1 MRRTK
6 EMKKG
11 LKRGLAIALSAAMVV
26 GIVPMAPGNVSR
38 VQAEES
44 TESGLKATVYATKDQ
59 LMNFS
64 PDSSAKLVFGKND
77 QGNAQEW
84 YVLGKD
90 DGVEVDNAVIF
101 ATESMTTGIF
111 DSNNNSNTY
120 IEGNQEYQ
128 VYPNHYGASVLRQTL
143 QGMVS
148 VDNNTYFSVAEK
160 SLMQETTIIT
170 KDVLQGTDYTTSD
183 KLYALASE
191 DQDYS
196 EDQGYYDKIYV
207 GSNNEK
213 KLDVHSYSN
222 DKDFWLRTPCENRSQ
237 VNQALCAYP
246 NGGRVGGTTV
256 KLSNG
261 VRPASNLNLS
271 SVLFASAAPASGG
284 AAYGKIADGTA
295 MTLRLDGSDKNIGTV
310 NYIIGSREIIA
321 VKGSTTNDVVLMVQG
336 NDGTK
341 DWYYRSAPLESS
353 ACTYNATDI
362 MTKLGMSSSDFSKC
376 KIWLETTEDNVT
388 YAVNAAK
395 KEIVSRISADI
406 EAPTEGEE
414 LSKQISCY
422 EEEVAEAKITWDKE
436 IAGYYPDTCKAQI
449 TFTPADGYIFT
460 GNTVLNI
467 NAEERN
473 DGKVLNPDGTLT
485 ITVKF
490 KLEKDKLISIDFPEP
505 ITVANGTAYEDM
517 NLPTQV
523 AIKTKGS
530 TIDKADVTWDTKSPV
545 RGSYDPAVITM
556 QTVTLKGNVSGL
568 DNLDMNKVDPVT
580 YITIIIWAMET
591 VEAPTASVASGTY
604 TKNQSVILSSAT
616 EGATIYYTTD
626 GTEPD
631 KTIGEIYTVPI
642 AVTGTAGESVDTTI
656 KAIAVKD
663 RMQDSEV
670 QTFTYT
676 IELPEPTPTPVP
688 TSTPTPGQSGN
699 SDNSGSDNSN
709 SGNSSSGSSTD
720 SSADVKIVDWEQVAA
735 DMRQPLTGEGNL
747 NYTVRGENRV
757 ATSVLQQLAGL
768 RQTLAFHSGNGIALS
783 ISGQDVDRNALN
795 NLNSMNLTVA
805 DGTLSDKI
813 CSTKETGSLKNLQL
827 SVYDSGAFAVLV
839 NLHVNVGAEYAGNY
853 ANLYRYNAQTGSL
866 DYCGSYRVNAD
877 GRAMFGLKL
886 GGEYLVTVT
895 RAIPQETAVHTD
907 GEYIVKAGDALSRI
921 AVRYH
926 MPLADLIR
934 KNPQIKNISKIYPG
948 QRIRLN

>member
-1 MRRTK
+1 
-6 EMKKG
+6 MKKG

-26 GIVPMAPGNVSR
+26 GIAPMAPGNVSR

-111 DSNNNSNTY
+111 DSNNNGNTY
-120 IEGNQEYQ
+120 KEGNQEYP
-128 VYPNHYGASVLRQTL
+128 VHPNHYGASVLRQTL

-160 SLMQETTIIT
+160 SLMQETTITT
-170 KDVLQGTDYTTSD
+170 KDVLNQKDYTTSD

-191 DQDYS
+191 DQDYY
-196 EDQGYYDKIYV
+196 QKMYV
-207 GSNNEK
+207 GSNNDKE
-213 KLDVHSYSN
+213 LDVTFCGN
-222 DKDFWLRTPCENRSQ
+222 NTDFWLRTPSDSL
-237 VNQALCAYP
+237 VNHALCACPGLY
-246 NGGRVGGTTV
+246 RVGGILV
-256 KLSNG
+256 QYSRG

-284 AAYGKIADGTA
+284 AAYGEIADGTA

-362 MTKLGMSSSDFSKC
+362 MTQLDMSSSDFSKC

-395 KEIVSRISADI
+395 KEIVSIISADI
-406 EAPTEGEE
+406 KAPIEGEE
-414 LSKQISCY
+414 LSKQISCNA
-422 EEEVAEAKITWDKE
+422 EEVAEAKITWDKE

-460 GNTVLNI
+460 ENTVLNI
-467 NAEERN
+467 NTEERN

-490 KLEKDKLISIDFPEP
+490 EFEKDKSISIDFPEP

-523 AIKTKGS
+523 AIETKGS
-530 TIDKADVTWDTKSPV
+530 TINKADVTWDTKSPV
-545 RGSYDPAVITM
+545 SGSYDPAVITK

-568 DNLDMNKVDPVT
+568 DNLDMKEVDPVT
-580 YITIIIWAMET
+580 YITITIWAMET

-631 KTIGEIYTVPI
+631 KTNGEIYTVPI
-642 AVTGTAGESVDTTI
+642 AVTGTAGECVDTTI

-688 TSTPTPGQSGN
+688 TPTPTPGQSGN
-699 SDNSGSDNSN
+699 SDNSG
-709 SGNSSSGSSTD
+709 SGSSTD

-926 MPLADLIR
+926 MSLADLIR

>member
-1 MRRTK
+1 
-6 EMKKG
+6 MKKG

-26 GIVPMAPGNVSR
+26 GIAPMAPGNVSR

-44 TESGLKATVYATKDQ
+44 TESGLKVTVYATKDQ

-64 PDSSAKLVFGKND
+64 PDNSAKLVFGKND

-90 DGVEVDNAVIF
+90 NGVAGDNTVIF
-101 ATESMTTGIF
+101 ATESMTTGKF
-111 DSNNNSNTY
+111 DSNNNGNTY
-120 IEGNQEYQ
+120 KEGNQEYQ
-128 VYPNHYGASVLRQTL
+128 VHANHYGASVLRQTL

-160 SLMQETTIIT
+160 SLMQETTITT
-170 KDVLQGTDYTTSD
+170 KDVLNQKDYTTSD
-183 KLYALASE
+183 KLYVLASK
-191 DQDYS
+191 DQDY
-196 EDQGYYDKIYV
+196 YKKMYV
-207 GSNNEK
+207 GSNNDKE
-213 KLDVHSYSN
+213 LDVTLCGN
-222 DKDFWLRTPCENRSQ
+222 NIDFWLRTPSDSL
-237 VNQALCAYP
+237 VNHALCACPGLY
-246 NGGRVGGTTV
+246 RVGGILV
-256 KLSNG
+256 QYSRG

-284 AAYGKIADGTA
+284 ETSGEIVDGTA

-362 MTKLGMSSSDFSKC
+362 MTQLDMSSSDFSKC

-395 KEIVSRISADI
+395 KEIVSIISADI
-406 EAPTEGEE
+406 KAPIEGEE
-414 LSKQISCY
+414 LSKQINCY
-422 EEEVAEAKITWDKE
+422 AEEVAKAKITWDKE

-460 GNTVLNI
+460 ENTVLNI
-467 NAEERN
+467 NDEERN

-490 KLEKDKLISIDFPEP
+490 ELKKDKLISIDSPEP

-523 AIKTKGS
+523 AIETKGS

-545 RGSYDPAVITM
+545 SGSYNPTVVTE
-556 QTVTLKGNVSGL
+556 QTITLKGDVSGL
-568 DNLDMNKVDPVT
+568 DNLDMNEKESVA
-580 YITIIIWAMET
+580 YITITIRAMET
-591 VEAPTASVASGTY
+591 VEVPTASVASGTY
-604 TKNQSVILSSAT
+604 TKNQSVALSSAT

-626 GTEPD
+626 GTEPGG
-631 KTIGEIYTVPI
+631 TNGEIYTAPV

-656 KAIAVKD
+656 RAIAVKE

-670 QTFTYT
+670 QIFTYT
-676 IELPEPTPTPVP
+676 IELPVPTP
-688 TSTPTPGQSGN
+688 TPTPGQSGN
-699 SDNSGSDNSN
+699 SDNSGSNNSN

-783 ISGQDVDRNALN
+783 ISGQDVNKNALN
-795 NLNSMNLTVA
+795 QLNSMNLTVA

-813 CSTKETGSLKNLQL
+813 YSTKEAGSLKNLQL

-839 NLHVNVGAEYAGNY
+839 NLHVNVGTEYTGNY
-853 ANLYRYNAQTGSL
+853 ANLYRYNTQTGSL

-895 RAIPQETAVHTD
+895 RAIPQETAVYTD

-934 KNPQIKNISKIYPG
+934 KNPQIKNISKIYSG
-948 QRIRLN
+948 QRIHLN

>member
-1 MRRTK
+1 
-6 EMKKG
+6 MKKG

-101 ATESMTTGIF
+101 ATESMTTGMF
-111 DSNNNSNTY
+111 DSNNNGNTY
-120 IEGNQEYQ
+120 KEGNQEYP
-128 VYPNHYGASVLRQTL
+128 VHPNHYGASVLRQTL

-170 KDVLQGTDYTTSD
+170 KDVLNQKDYTTSD

-191 DQDYS
+191 DQDYY
-196 EDQGYYDKIYV
+196 QKMYV
-207 GSNNEK
+207 GSNNDKE
-213 KLDVHSYSN
+213 LDVTFCGN
-222 DKDFWLRTPCENRSQ
+222 NTDFWLRTPSDSL
-237 VNQALCAYP
+237 VNHALCACPGLY
-246 NGGRVGGTTV
+246 RVGGILV
-256 KLSNG
+256 QYSRG

-284 AAYGKIADGTA
+284 AAYGEIADGTA

-362 MTKLGMSSSDFSKC
+362 MTQLDMSSSDFSKC

-395 KEIVSRISADI
+395 KEIVSIISADI
-406 EAPTEGEE
+406 KAPIEGEE
-414 LSKQISCY
+414 LSKQISCNA
-422 EEEVAEAKITWDKE
+422 EEVAEAKITWDKE

-467 NAEERN
+467 NTEERN

-490 KLEKDKLISIDFPEP
+490 EFKKDKLISIDFPEP

-523 AIKTKGS
+523 AIETKGS
-530 TIDKADVTWDTKSPV
+530 TINKADVTWDTKSPV
-545 RGSYDPAVITM
+545 SGSYDPAVITK

-568 DNLDMNKVDPVT
+568 DNLDMKEVDPVT
-580 YITIIIWAMET
+580 YITITIWAMET

-631 KTIGEIYTVPI
+631 KTNGEIYTVPI
-642 AVTGTAGESVDTTI
+642 AVTGTAGECVDTTI

-676 IELPEPTPTPVP
+676 IELPEPTPTP
-688 TSTPTPGQSGN
+688 TPGQSGN
-699 SDNSGSDNSN
+699 SDNSG
-709 SGNSSSGSSTD
+709 SGSSTD

>member
-1 MRRTK
+1 
-6 EMKKG
+6 MKKG

-26 GIVPMAPGNVSR
+26 GIAPMAPGNVSR

-101 ATESMTTGIF
+101 ATESMTTGMF
-111 DSNNNSNTY
+111 DSNNNGNTY
-120 IEGNQEYQ
+120 KEGNQEYP
-128 VYPNHYGASVLRQTL
+128 VHPNHYGASVLRQTL

-160 SLMQETTIIT
+160 SLMQETTITT
-170 KDVLQGTDYTTSD
+170 KDVLNQKDYTTSD

-191 DQDYS
+191 DQDY
-196 EDQGYYDKIYV
+196 YDKIYV
-207 GSNNEK
+207 GSNNGK
-213 KLDVHSYSN
+213 KLDVDSYSN
-222 DKDFWLRTPCENRSQ
+222 DMDFWLRTPCENRIQ
-237 VNQALCAYP
+237 LNQALCAYP
-246 NGGRVGGTTV
+246 NPNRGWVGGTPV
-256 KLSNG
+256 QLRNG

-284 AAYGKIADGTA
+284 AAYGEIADGTA

-362 MTKLGMSSSDFSKC
+362 MTQLDMSSSDFSKC

-395 KEIVSRISADI
+395 KEIVSIISAYI
-406 EAPTEGEE
+406 KAPIEGEE
-414 LSKQISCY
+414 LSKQISCNA
-422 EEEVAEAKITWDKE
+422 EEVAEAKITWDKE

-490 KLEKDKLISIDFPEP
+490 ELEKDKLISIDSPEP

-523 AIKTKGS
+523 AIETKGS

-545 RGSYDPAVITM
+545 SGSYDPAVITK

-568 DNLDMNKVDPVT
+568 DNLDMKEVDPVT
-580 YITIIIWAMET
+580 YITITIWAMET

-631 KTIGEIYTVPI
+631 KTNGEIYTVPI

-688 TSTPTPGQSGN
+688 TPTPTPGQSGN
-699 SDNSGSDNSN
+699 SDNSG
-709 SGNSSSGSSTD
+709 SGSSTD

-768 RQTLAFHSGNGIALS
+768 RQTLAFHSGNEIALS

>member
-1 MRRTK
+1 
-6 EMKKG
+6 MKKG

-26 GIVPMAPGNVSR
+26 GIAPMAPGNVSR

-101 ATESMTTGIF
+101 ATESMTTGMF
-111 DSNNNSNTY
+111 DSNNNGNTY
-120 IEGNQEYQ
+120 KEGNQEYP
-128 VYPNHYGASVLRQTL
+128 VHPNHYGASVLRQTL

-160 SLMQETTIIT
+160 SLMQETTITT
-170 KDVLQGTDYTTSD
+170 KDVLNQKDYTTSD

-191 DQDYS
+191 DQDY
-196 EDQGYYDKIYV
+196 YDKIYV
-207 GSNNEK
+207 GSNNGK
-213 KLDVHSYSN
+213 KLDVDSYSN
-222 DKDFWLRTPCENRSQ
+222 DMDFWLRTPCENRIQ
-237 VNQALCAYP
+237 LNQALCAYP
-246 NGGRVGGTTV
+246 NPNRGWVGGTPV
-256 KLSNG
+256 QLRNG

-284 AAYGKIADGTA
+284 AAYGEIADGTA

-362 MTKLGMSSSDFSKC
+362 MTQLDMSSSDFSKC

-395 KEIVSRISADI
+395 KEIVSIISAYI
-406 EAPTEGEE
+406 KAPIEGEE
-414 LSKQISCY
+414 LSKQISCNA
-422 EEEVAEAKITWDKE
+422 EEVAEAKITWDKE

-490 KLEKDKLISIDFPEP
+490 ELEKDKLISIDSPEP

-523 AIKTKGS
+523 AIETKGS

-545 RGSYDPAVITM
+545 SGSYDPAVITK

-568 DNLDMNKVDPVT
+568 DNLDMKEVDPVT
-580 YITIIIWAMET
+580 YITITIWAMET

-631 KTIGEIYTVPI
+631 KTNGEIYTVPI

-688 TSTPTPGQSGN
+688 TPTPTPGQSGN
-699 SDNSGSDNSN
+699 SDNSG
-709 SGNSSSGSSTD
+709 SGSSTD
-720 SSADVKIVDWEQVAA
+720 SSADVKIVDWEQVAV

-895 RAIPQETAVHTD
+895 WAIPQETAVHTD

>member
-1 MRRTK
+1 
-6 EMKKG
+6 MKKG

-284 AAYGKIADGTA
+284 AAYGEIADGTA

-362 MTKLGMSSSDFSKC
+362 MTKLDMSSSDFSKC

-395 KEIVSRISADI
+395 KEIVSTISADI

-414 LSKQISCY
+414 LSKQISCH
-422 EEEVAEAKITWDKE
+422 EVEVAEAKITWDKE

-568 DNLDMNKVDPVT
+568 DNLDMNKVDPVP
-580 YITIIIWAMET
+580 YITIIIRAMET

-688 TSTPTPGQSGN
+688 TPTPTPGQSGN

>member
-1 MRRTK
+1 
-6 EMKKG
+6 MKKG

-26 GIVPMAPGNVSR
+26 GIAPMAPGNVSR

-90 DGVEVDNAVIF
+90 NGVEVDNAVIF
-101 ATESMTTGIF
+101 ATESMTTGMF
-111 DSNNNSNTY
+111 DSNNNGNTY
-120 IEGNQEYQ
+120 KEGNQEYP
-128 VYPNHYGASVLRQTL
+128 VHPNHYGASVLRQTL

-170 KDVLQGTDYTTSD
+170 KDVLNQKDYTTSD

-191 DQDYS
+191 DQDYY
-196 EDQGYYDKIYV
+196 QKMYV
-207 GSNNEK
+207 GSNNDKE
-213 KLDVHSYSN
+213 LDVTFCGN
-222 DKDFWLRTPCENRSQ
+222 NTDFWLRTPSDSL
-237 VNQALCAYP
+237 VNHALCACPGLYRI
-246 NGGRVGGTTV
+246 GGILVQYSR
-256 KLSNG
+256 G

-271 SVLFASAAPASGG
+271 SVLFASAARASGG
-284 AAYGKIADGTA
+284 AAYGEIADGTA

-362 MTKLGMSSSDFSKC
+362 MTQLDMSSSDFSKC

-395 KEIVSRISADI
+395 KEIVSIISANI
-406 EAPTEGEE
+406 KAPIEGEE

-422 EEEVAEAKITWDKE
+422 AEGVAEAKITWDKE

-460 GNTVLNI
+460 ENTVLNI
-467 NAEERN
+467 NTEERN

-490 KLEKDKLISIDFPEP
+490 EFKKDKLISIDFPEP

-523 AIKTKGS
+523 AIETKGS
-530 TIDKADVTWDTKSPV
+530 TINKADVTWDTKSPV
-545 RGSYDPAVITM
+545 SGSYDPAVITK

-568 DNLDMNKVDPVT
+568 DNLDMKEVDPVT
-580 YITIIIWAMET
+580 YITITIWAMET

-631 KTIGEIYTVPI
+631 KTNGEIYTVPI
-642 AVTGTAGESVDTTI
+642 AVTGTAGESVATTI

-688 TSTPTPGQSGN
+688 TPTPTPGQSGN
-699 SDNSGSDNSN
+699 SDNSG
-709 SGNSSSGSSTD
+709 SGSSTD

-895 RAIPQETAVHTD
+895 WAIPQETAVHTD

>member
-1 MRRTK
+1 
-6 EMKKG
+6 MKKG

-26 GIVPMAPGNVSR
+26 GIAPMAPGNVSR

-101 ATESMTTGIF
+101 ATESMTTGMF
-111 DSNNNSNTY
+111 DSNNNGNTY
-120 IEGNQEYQ
+120 KEGNQEYP
-128 VYPNHYGASVLRQTL
+128 VHPNHYGASVLRQTL

-160 SLMQETTIIT
+160 SLMQETTITT
-170 KDVLQGTDYTTSD
+170 KDVLNQKDYTTSD

-191 DQDYS
+191 DQDY
-196 EDQGYYDKIYV
+196 YDKIYV
-207 GSNNEK
+207 GSNNGK
-213 KLDVHSYSN
+213 KLDVDSYSN
-222 DKDFWLRTPCENRSQ
+222 DMDFWLRTPCKNRIQ
-237 VNQALCAYP
+237 LNQALCVYP
-246 NGGRVGGTTV
+246 NPNRGWVGGTPV
-256 KLSNG
+256 QLRNG

-284 AAYGKIADGTA
+284 AAYGEIADGTA

-362 MTKLGMSSSDFSKC
+362 MTQLDMSSSDFSKC

-395 KEIVSRISADI
+395 KEIVSIISAYI
-406 EAPTEGEE
+406 KAPIEGEE
-414 LSKQISCY
+414 LSKQISCNA
-422 EEEVAEAKITWDKE
+422 EEVAEAKITWDKE

-490 KLEKDKLISIDFPEP
+490 KLEKDKLISIDSPEP

-523 AIKTKGS
+523 AIETKGS

-545 RGSYDPAVITM
+545 SGSYDPAVITK

-568 DNLDMNKVDPVT
+568 DNLDMKEVDPVT
-580 YITIIIWAMET
+580 YITITIWAMET

-631 KTIGEIYTVPI
+631 KTNGEIYTVPI

-688 TSTPTPGQSGN
+688 TPTPTPGQSGN
-699 SDNSGSDNSN
+699 SDNSG
-709 SGNSSSGSSTD
+709 SGSSTD

>member
-26 GIVPMAPGNVSR
+26 GIAPMAPGNVSR

-101 ATESMTTGIF
+101 ATESMTTGMF
-111 DSNNNSNTY
+111 DSNNNGNTY
-120 IEGNQEYQ
+120 KEGNQEYP
-128 VYPNHYGASVLRQTL
+128 VHPNHYGASVLRQTL

-160 SLMQETTIIT
+160 SLMQETTITT
-170 KDVLQGTDYTTSD
+170 KDVLNQKDYTTSD

-191 DQDYS
+191 DQDY
-196 EDQGYYDKIYV
+196 YDKIYV
-207 GSNNEK
+207 GSNNGK
-213 KLDVHSYSN
+213 KLDVDSYSN
-222 DKDFWLRTPCENRSQ
+222 DMDFWLRTPCENRIQ
-237 VNQALCAYP
+237 LNQALCAYP
-246 NGGRVGGTTV
+246 NPNRGWVGGTPV
-256 KLSNG
+256 QLRNG

-284 AAYGKIADGTA
+284 AAYGEIADGTA

-362 MTKLGMSSSDFSKC
+362 MTQLDMSSSDFSKC

-395 KEIVSRISADI
+395 KEIVSIISAYI
-406 EAPTEGEE
+406 KAPIEGEE
-414 LSKQISCY
+414 LSKQISCNA
-422 EEEVAEAKITWDKE
+422 EEVAEAKITWDKE

-490 KLEKDKLISIDFPEP
+490 ELEKDKLISIDSPEP

-523 AIKTKGS
+523 AIETKGS

-545 RGSYDPAVITM
+545 SGSYDPAVITK

-568 DNLDMNKVDPVT
+568 DNLDMKEVDPVT
-580 YITIIIWAMET
+580 YITITIWAMET

-631 KTIGEIYTVPI
+631 KTNGEIYTVPI

-688 TSTPTPGQSGN
+688 TPTPTPGQSGN
-699 SDNSGSDNSN
+699 SDNSG
-709 SGNSSSGSSTD
+709 SGSSTD
-720 SSADVKIVDWEQVAA
+720 SSADVKIVDWEQVAV

-895 RAIPQETAVHTD
+895 WAIPQETAVHTD

>member
-1 MRRTK
+1 
-6 EMKKG
+6 MKKG

-26 GIVPMAPGNVSR
+26 GIAPMAPGNVSR

-101 ATESMTTGIF
+101 ATESMTTGMF
-111 DSNNNSNTY
+111 DSNNNGNTY
-120 IEGNQEYQ
+120 KEGNQEYP
-128 VYPNHYGASVLRQTL
+128 VHPNHYGASVLRQTL

-160 SLMQETTIIT
+160 SLMQETTITT
-170 KDVLQGTDYTTSD
+170 KDVLNQKDYTTSD

-191 DQDYS
+191 DQDY
-196 EDQGYYDKIYV
+196 YDKIYV
-207 GSNNEK
+207 GSNNGK
-213 KLDVHSYSN
+213 KLDVDSYSN
-222 DKDFWLRTPCENRSQ
+222 DMDFWLRTPCENRIQ
-237 VNQALCAYP
+237 LNQALCAYP
-246 NGGRVGGTTV
+246 NPNRGWVGGTPV
-256 KLSNG
+256 QLRNG

-284 AAYGKIADGTA
+284 AAYSEIADGTA

-341 DWYYRSAPLESS
+341 DWYYRSAPLENS

-362 MTKLGMSSSDFSKC
+362 MTQLDMSSSDFSKC

-395 KEIVSRISADI
+395 KEIVSIISANI
-406 EAPTEGEE
+406 KAPIEGEE

-422 EEEVAEAKITWDKE
+422 AEGVAEAKITWDKE

-460 GNTVLNI
+460 ENTVLNI
-467 NAEERN
+467 NTEERN

-490 KLEKDKLISIDFPEP
+490 KFKKDKLISIDFPEP

-523 AIKTKGS
+523 AIETKGS
-530 TIDKADVTWDTKSPV
+530 TINKADVTWDTKSPV
-545 RGSYDPAVITM
+545 SGSYDPAVITK

-568 DNLDMNKVDPVT
+568 DNLDMNEVDPVT
-580 YITIIIWAMET
+580 YITITIWAMET

-631 KTIGEIYTVPI
+631 KTKGEIYTVPI

-688 TSTPTPGQSGN
+688 TPTPTPGQSGN
-699 SDNSGSDNSN
+699 SDNSG
-709 SGNSSSGSSTD
+709 SGSSTD

-827 SVYDSGAFAVLV
+827 SVYDSGAFAVRV

>member
-1 MRRTK
+1 
-6 EMKKG
+6 MKKG

-26 GIVPMAPGNVSR
+26 GIAPMAPGNVSR

-64 PDSSAKLVFGKND
+64 PDNSAKLVFGKND
-77 QGNAQEW
+77 QENAQEW

-101 ATESMTTGIF
+101 ATESMTTGMF
-111 DSNNNSNTY
+111 DSNNNGNTY
-120 IEGNQEYQ
+120 KEGNQEYP
-128 VYPNHYGASVLRQTL
+128 VHANHYGASVLRQTL

-170 KDVLQGTDYTTSD
+170 KDVLNQKDYTTSD

-191 DQDYS
+191 DQDYY
-196 EDQGYYDKIYV
+196 QKMYV
-207 GSNNEK
+207 GSNNDKE
-213 KLDVHSYSN
+213 LDVTFCGN
-222 DKDFWLRTPCENRSQ
+222 NTDFWLRTPSDSL
-237 VNQALCAYP
+237 VNHALCACPGLY
-246 NGGRVGGTTV
+246 RVGGILV
-256 KLSNG
+256 QYSRG

-284 AAYGKIADGTA
+284 AAAYGEIADGTA

-362 MTKLGMSSSDFSKC
+362 MTQLDMSSSDFSKC

-395 KEIVSRISADI
+395 KEIVSIISANI
-406 EAPTEGEE
+406 KAPIEGEE

-422 EEEVAEAKITWDKE
+422 AEGVAEAKITWDKE

-460 GNTVLNI
+460 ENTVLNI
-467 NAEERN
+467 NTEERN

-490 KLEKDKLISIDFPEP
+490 EFKKDKLISIDFPEP

-523 AIKTKGS
+523 AIETKGS
-530 TIDKADVTWDTKSPV
+530 TINKADVTWDTKSPV
-545 RGSYDPAVITM
+545 SGSYDPAVITK

-568 DNLDMNKVDPVT
+568 DNLDMKEVDPVT
-580 YITIIIWAMET
+580 YITITIWAMET

-631 KTIGEIYTVPI
+631 KTNGEIYTVPI
-642 AVTGTAGESVDTTI
+642 AVTGTAGESVATTI

-688 TSTPTPGQSGN
+688 TPTPTPGQSGN
-699 SDNSGSDNSN
+699 SDNSG
-709 SGNSSSGSSTD
+709 SGSSTD

>member
-1 MRRTK
+1 
-6 EMKKG
+6 MKKG

-26 GIVPMAPGNVSR
+26 GIAPMAPGNVSR

-64 PDSSAKLVFGKND
+64 PDSSAKLVFGKNV

-101 ATESMTTGIF
+101 ATESMTTGMF
-111 DSNNNSNTY
+111 DSNNNGNTY
-120 IEGNQEYQ
+120 KEGNQEYP
-128 VYPNHYGASVLRQTL
+128 VHPNHYGASVLRQTL

-160 SLMQETTIIT
+160 SLMQETTITT
-170 KDVLQGTDYTTSD
+170 KDVLNQKDYTTSD

-191 DQDYS
+191 DQDY
-196 EDQGYYDKIYV
+196 YDKIYV
-207 GSNNEK
+207 GSNNGK
-213 KLDVHSYSN
+213 KLDVDSYSN
-222 DKDFWLRTPCENRSQ
+222 DMDFWLRTPCENRIQ
-237 VNQALCAYP
+237 LNQALCAYP
-246 NGGRVGGTTV
+246 NPNRGWVGGTPV
-256 KLSNG
+256 QLRNG

-271 SVLFASAAPASGG
+271 SVLFASAAPASGS
-284 AAYGKIADGTA
+284 AAYGEIADGTA

-362 MTKLGMSSSDFSKC
+362 MPQLDMSSSDFSKC

-395 KEIVSRISADI
+395 KEIVSTISAEI
-406 EAPTEGEE
+406 KAPIEGEE

-422 EEEVAEAKITWDKE
+422 AEGVAEAKITWDKE

-467 NAEERN
+467 NTEERN

-490 KLEKDKLISIDFPEP
+490 EFKKDKLISIDFPEP

-523 AIKTKGS
+523 AIETKGS
-530 TIDKADVTWDTKSPV
+530 TINKADVTWDTKSPV
-545 RGSYDPAVITM
+545 SGSYDPAVITK

-568 DNLDMNKVDPVT
+568 DNLDMKEVDPVT
-580 YITIIIWAMET
+580 YITITIWAMET

-631 KTIGEIYTVPI
+631 KTNGEIYTVPI

-676 IELPEPTPTPVP
+676 IELPEPTPTP
-688 TSTPTPGQSGN
+688 TPGQSGN
-699 SDNSGSDNSN
+699 SDNSG

-720 SSADVKIVDWEQVAA
+720 SSADVKTVDWEQVAA

-934 KNPQIKNISKIYPG
+934 KNPQNKDISKIYPG

>member
-26 GIVPMAPGNVSR
+26 GIAPMAPGNVSR

-101 ATESMTTGIF
+101 ATESMTTGMF
-111 DSNNNSNTY
+111 DSNNNGNTY
-120 IEGNQEYQ
+120 KEGNQEYP
-128 VYPNHYGASVLRQTL
+128 VHPNHYGASVLRQTL

-160 SLMQETTIIT
+160 SLMQETTITT
-170 KDVLQGTDYTTSD
+170 KDVLNQKDYTTSD

-191 DQDYS
+191 DQDY
-196 EDQGYYDKIYV
+196 YDKIYV
-207 GSNNEK
+207 GSNNDK
-213 KLDVHSYSN
+213 KLDVHLYSN
-222 DKDFWLRTPCENRSQ
+222 DMNFWLRTPCENRIM

-246 NGGRVGGTTV
+246 NSGWVGGTTV
-256 KLSNG
+256 QLSNG

-284 AAYGKIADGTA
+284 AAYGEIADGTA

-362 MTKLGMSSSDFSKC
+362 MTQLDMSSSDFSKC

-395 KEIVSRISADI
+395 KEIVSIISADI
-406 EAPTEGEE
+406 KAPIEGEE
-414 LSKQISCY
+414 LSKQISCNA
-422 EEEVAEAKITWDKE
+422 EEVAEAKITWDKE

-460 GNTVLNI
+460 ENTVLNI

-490 KLEKDKLISIDFPEP
+490 ELEKDKLISIDSPEP

-523 AIKTKGS
+523 AIETKGS

-545 RGSYDPAVITM
+545 SGSYDPAVITK
-556 QTVTLKGNVSGL
+556 QTATLKGNVSGL
-568 DNLDMNKVDPVT
+568 DNLDMNEVDPVT
-580 YITIIIWAMET
+580 YITITIWAMET

-631 KTIGEIYTVPI
+631 KTNGEIYTVPI

-688 TSTPTPGQSGN
+688 TPTPTPGQSGN
-699 SDNSGSDNSN
+699 SDNSG
-709 SGNSSSGSSTD
+709 SGSSTD

>member
-1 MRRTK
+1 
-6 EMKKG
+6 MKKG

-26 GIVPMAPGNVSR
+26 GIAPMAPGNVSR

-101 ATESMTTGIF
+101 ATESMTTGMF
-111 DSNNNSNTY
+111 DSNNNGNTY
-120 IEGNQEYQ
+120 KEGNQEYP
-128 VYPNHYGASVLRQTL
+128 VHPNHYGASVLRQTL

-160 SLMQETTIIT
+160 SLMQETTITT
-170 KDVLQGTDYTTSD
+170 KDVLNQKDYTTSD

-191 DQDYS
+191 DQDY
-196 EDQGYYDKIYV
+196 YDKIYV
-207 GSNNEK
+207 GSNNGK
-213 KLDVHSYSN
+213 KLDVDSYSN
-222 DKDFWLRTPCENRSQ
+222 DMDFWLRTPCENRIQ
-237 VNQALCAYP
+237 LNQALCAYP
-246 NGGRVGGTTV
+246 NPNRGWVGGTPV
-256 KLSNG
+256 QLRNG

-284 AAYGKIADGTA
+284 AAYSEIADGTA

-362 MTKLGMSSSDFSKC
+362 MTQLDMSSSDFSKC

-395 KEIVSRISADI
+395 KEIVSIISAYI
-406 EAPTEGEE
+406 KAPIEGEE
-414 LSKQISCY
+414 LSKQISCNA
-422 EEEVAEAKITWDKE
+422 EEVAEAKITWDKE

-467 NAEERN
+467 NTEERN

-490 KLEKDKLISIDFPEP
+490 EFKKDKLISIDFPEP

-523 AIKTKGS
+523 AIETKGS
-530 TIDKADVTWDTKSPV
+530 TINKADVTWDTKSPV
-545 RGSYDPAVITM
+545 SGSYDPAVITK

-568 DNLDMNKVDPVT
+568 DNLDMKEVDPVT
-580 YITIIIWAMET
+580 YITITIWAMET

-631 KTIGEIYTVPI
+631 KTNGEIYTVPI
-642 AVTGTAGESVDTTI
+642 AVTGTAGESVATTI

-688 TSTPTPGQSGN
+688 TPTPTPGQSGN
-699 SDNSGSDNSN
+699 SDNSG
-709 SGNSSSGSSTD
+709 SGSSTD

-895 RAIPQETAVHTD
+895 RAIPQETAVYTD

>member
-1 MRRTK
+1 
-6 EMKKG
+6 MKKG

-120 IEGNQEYQ
+120 IEGNQEYP
-128 VYPNHYGASVLRQTL
+128 VHPNHYGASALRHTL
-143 QGMVS
+143 QEMVS
-148 VDNNTYFSVAEK
+148 ADSNTYFSVAEK
-160 SLMQETTIIT
+160 SLMQETTITT
-170 KDVLQGTDYTTSD
+170 KDVLNQKDYTTSD

-191 DQDYS
+191 DQN
-196 EDQGYYDKIYV
+196 YYQKMYV
-207 GSNNEK
+207 GSNNDKE
-213 KLDVHSYSN
+213 LDVRSYSN
-222 DKDFWLRTPCENRSQ
+222 DMNFWLRTPCENRIML
-237 VNQALCAYP
+237 NQALCAYP
-246 NGGRVGGTTV
+246 NNGWVGGTTV
-256 KLSNG
+256 QLSNG

-284 AAYGKIADGTA
+284 AAYGEIADGTA

-362 MTKLGMSSSDFSKC
+362 MTKLDMSSSDFSKC

-395 KEIVSRISADI
+395 KEIVSIISADI
-406 EAPTEGEE
+406 KAPIEGEE

-422 EEEVAEAKITWDKE
+422 AEEVAEAKITWDKE

-460 GNTVLNI
+460 ENTVLNI
-467 NAEERN
+467 NDEERN

-490 KLEKDKLISIDFPEP
+490 ELEKDKLISIDSPEP

-523 AIKTKGS
+523 AIETKGS
-530 TIDKADVTWDTKSPV
+530 TINKADVTWDTKSPV
-545 RGSYDPAVITM
+545 SGSYDPAVITK
-556 QTVTLKGNVSGL
+556 QTVILKGNVSGL
-568 DNLDMNKVDPVT
+568 DNLDMKEVDPVT
-580 YITIIIWAMET
+580 YITITIWAMET

-631 KTIGEIYTVPI
+631 KTNGEIYTVPI

-688 TSTPTPGQSGN
+688 TPTPTPGQSGN
-699 SDNSGSDNSN
+699 SDNSG
-709 SGNSSSGSSTD
+709 SGSSTD

>member
-26 GIVPMAPGNVSR
+26 GIAPMAPGNVSR

-101 ATESMTTGIF
+101 ATESMTTGMF
-111 DSNNNSNTY
+111 DSNNNGNTY
-120 IEGNQEYQ
+120 KEGNQEYP
-128 VYPNHYGASVLRQTL
+128 VHPNHYGASVLRQTL

-160 SLMQETTIIT
+160 SLMQETTITT
-170 KDVLQGTDYTTSD
+170 KDVLNQKDYTTSD

-191 DQDYS
+191 DQDY
-196 EDQGYYDKIYV
+196 YDKIYV
-207 GSNNEK
+207 GSNNGK
-213 KLDVHSYSN
+213 KLDVDSYSN
-222 DKDFWLRTPCENRSQ
+222 DMDFWLRTPCENRIQ
-237 VNQALCAYP
+237 LNQALCAYP
-246 NGGRVGGTTV
+246 NRGWVGGTPV
-256 KLSNG
+256 QLRNG

-284 AAYGKIADGTA
+284 AAYGEIADGTA

-362 MTKLGMSSSDFSKC
+362 MTQLDMSSSDFSKC

-395 KEIVSRISADI
+395 KEIVSIISAYI
-406 EAPTEGEE
+406 KAPIEGEE
-414 LSKQISCY
+414 LSKQISCNA
-422 EEEVAEAKITWDKE
+422 EEVAEAKITWDKE

-449 TFTPADGYIFT
+449 TFIPADGYIFT

-490 KLEKDKLISIDFPEP
+490 ELEKDKLISIDSPEP

-523 AIKTKGS
+523 AIETKGS

-545 RGSYDPAVITM
+545 SGSYDPAVITK

-568 DNLDMNKVDPVT
+568 DNLDMKEVDPVT
-580 YITIIIWAMET
+580 YITITIWAMET

-631 KTIGEIYTVPI
+631 KTNGEIYTVPI

-688 TSTPTPGQSGN
+688 TPTPTPGQSGN
-699 SDNSGSDNSN
+699 SDNSG
-709 SGNSSSGSSTD
+709 SGSSTD

>member
-1 MRRTK
+1 
-6 EMKKG
+6 MKKG

-26 GIVPMAPGNVSR
+26 GIAPMAPGNVSR

-111 DSNNNSNTY
+111 DSNNNGNTY
-120 IEGNQEYQ
+120 KEGNQEYP
-128 VYPNHYGASVLRQTL
+128 VHPNHYGASVLRQTL

-160 SLMQETTIIT
+160 SLMQETTITT
-170 KDVLQGTDYTTSD
+170 KDVLNQKDYTTSD

-191 DQDYS
+191 DQDYY
-196 EDQGYYDKIYV
+196 QKMYV
-207 GSNNEK
+207 GSNNDKE
-213 KLDVHSYSN
+213 LDVTFCGN
-222 DKDFWLRTPCENRSQ
+222 NTDFWLRTPSDSL
-237 VNQALCAYP
+237 VNHALCACPGLY
-246 NGGRVGGTTV
+246 RVGGILV
-256 KLSNG
+256 QYSRG

-284 AAYGKIADGTA
+284 AAYGEIADGTA

-362 MTKLGMSSSDFSKC
+362 MTQLDMSSSDFSKC

-395 KEIVSRISADI
+395 KEIVSIISADI
-406 EAPTEGEE
+406 KAPIEGEE
-414 LSKQISCY
+414 LSKQISCNA
-422 EEEVAEAKITWDKE
+422 EEVAEAKITWDKE

-460 GNTVLNI
+460 ENTVLNI
-467 NAEERN
+467 NTEERN

-490 KLEKDKLISIDFPEP
+490 EFEKDKLISIDFPEP

-523 AIKTKGS
+523 AIETKGS
-530 TIDKADVTWDTKSPV
+530 TINKADVTWDTKSPV
-545 RGSYDPAVITM
+545 SGSYDPAVITK

-568 DNLDMNKVDPVT
+568 DNLDMKEVDPVT
-580 YITIIIWAMET
+580 YITITIWAMET

-631 KTIGEIYTVPI
+631 KTNGEIYTVPI
-642 AVTGTAGESVDTTI
+642 AVTGTAGECVDTTI

-688 TSTPTPGQSGN
+688 TPTPTPGQSGN
-699 SDNSGSDNSN
+699 SDNSG
-709 SGNSSSGSSTD
+709 SGSSTD

-926 MPLADLIR
+926 MSLADLIR

>member
-1 MRRTK
+1 
-6 EMKKG
+6 MKKG

-26 GIVPMAPGNVSR
+26 GIAPMAPGNVSR

-90 DGVEVDNAVIF
+90 DGVAGDNTVIF
-101 ATESMTTGIF
+101 AAGSIIEYSKF
-111 DSNNNSNTY
+111 DTNTSVKSY
-120 IEGNQEYQ
+120 EERMGTYAGTNPSE
-128 VYPNHYGASVLRQTL
+128 VYANHYGASELRENL
-143 QGMVS
+143 QQMVS
-148 VDNNTYFSVAEK
+148 AGNTEYFSAAEK
-160 SLMQETTIIT
+160 TLLQETTIT
-170 KDVLQGTDYTTSD
+170 TYDTRNQKNYTVSDVLYGAASSIFSTDIKIGSTDSKVLSKSAYWD
-183 KLYALASE
+183 
-191 DQDYS
+191 
-196 EDQGYYDKIYV
+196 GY
-207 GSNNEK
+207 GE
-213 KLDVHSYSN
+213 
-222 DKDFWLRTPCENRSQ
+222 FWLRTPVDGRDYLIWALFAGNFQ
-237 VNQALCAYP
+237 VDKQAINY
-246 NGGRVGGTTV
+246 
-256 KLSNG
+256 KKG

-284 AAYGKIADGTA
+284 ETSGEIVDGTA

-310 NYIIGSREIIA
+310 NYIVGEGKIIA
-321 VKGSTTNDVVLMVQG
+321 VKGNTSGDVVLMIQG
-336 NDGTK
+336 NNGTK

-353 ACTYNATDI
+353 VCTFNASEI
-362 MTKLGMSSSDFSKC
+362 VSKWNLSSSDFSEC
-376 KIWLETTEDNVT
+376 KIWLETTEDNVS
-388 YAVNAAK
+388 YAVNAAN
-395 KEIVSRISADI
+395 KETVNTIGADI
-406 EAPTEGEE
+406 DTPRGGEA
-414 LSKQISCY
+414 LSKQISCDK
-422 EEEVAEAKITWDKE
+422 EGVAEAKVTWDTE
-436 IAGYYPDTCKAQI
+436 IAGYYPDTCKAEI
-449 TFTPADGYIFT
+449 TFAPADGYIFT
-460 GNTVLNI
+460 ENTVLNI
-467 NAEERN
+467 NGEERK
-473 DGKVLNPDGTLT
+473 DGKVLNADGTLT
-485 ITVKF
+485 ITVEF
-490 KLEKDKLISIDFPEP
+490 ELEKDSLLSIDSPEP

-523 AIKTKGS
+523 AIETEGK

-545 RGSYDPAVITM
+545 SGSYNPTVVTE
-556 QTVTLKGNVSGL
+556 QTITLKGDVSGL
-568 DNLDMNKVDPVT
+568 DKLDMNEKESVA
-580 YITIIIWAMET
+580 YITIIIRAMET
-591 VEAPTASVASGTY
+591 VEVPTASVASGTY
-604 TKNQSVILSSAT
+604 TKNQSVALSSAT

-631 KTIGEIYTVPI
+631 KTNGEIYTAPV
-642 AVTGTAGESVDTTI
+642 AVTGTAGERVDTTI

-688 TSTPTPGQSGN
+688 TPAPTPGQSGN
-699 SDNSGSDNSN
+699 SDNNGSNNSN
-709 SGNSSSGSSTD
+709 SGSSTD

-783 ISGQDVDRNALN
+783 ISGQDVNKNALN
-795 NLNSMNLTVA
+795 QLNSMNLTVA

-813 CSTKETGSLKNLQL
+813 YSTKEAGSLKNLQL

-839 NLHVNVGAEYAGNY
+839 NLHVNVGTEYTGNY
-853 ANLYRYNAQTGSL
+853 ANLYRYNTQTGSL

-895 RAIPQETAVHTD
+895 RAIPQETAVYTD

>member
-1 MRRTK
+1 
-6 EMKKG
+6 
-11 LKRGLAIALSAAMVV
+11 
-26 GIVPMAPGNVSR
+26 
-38 VQAEES
+38 
-44 TESGLKATVYATKDQ
+44 
-59 LMNFS
+59 
-64 PDSSAKLVFGKND
+64 
-77 QGNAQEW
+77 
-84 YVLGKD
+84 
-90 DGVEVDNAVIF
+90 
-101 ATESMTTGIF
+101 
-111 DSNNNSNTY
+111 
-120 IEGNQEYQ
+120 
-128 VYPNHYGASVLRQTL
+128 
-143 QGMVS
+143 
-148 VDNNTYFSVAEK
+148 
-160 SLMQETTIIT
+160 
-170 KDVLQGTDYTTSD
+170 
-183 KLYALASE
+183 
-191 DQDYS
+191 
-196 EDQGYYDKIYV
+196 
-207 GSNNEK
+207 
-213 KLDVHSYSN
+213 
-222 DKDFWLRTPCENRSQ
+222 
-237 VNQALCAYP
+237 
-246 NGGRVGGTTV
+246 
-256 KLSNG
+256 
-261 VRPASNLNLS
+261 
-271 SVLFASAAPASGG
+271 
-284 AAYGKIADGTA
+284 
-295 MTLRLDGSDKNIGTV
+295 
-310 NYIIGSREIIA
+310 
-321 VKGSTTNDVVLMVQG
+321 
-336 NDGTK
+336 
-341 DWYYRSAPLESS
+341 
-353 ACTYNATDI
+353 
-362 MTKLGMSSSDFSKC
+362 
-376 KIWLETTEDNVT
+376 
-388 YAVNAAK
+388 
-395 KEIVSRISADI
+395 
-406 EAPTEGEE
+406 
-414 LSKQISCY
+414 
-422 EEEVAEAKITWDKE
+422 
-436 IAGYYPDTCKAQI
+436 
-449 TFTPADGYIFT
+449 
-460 GNTVLNI
+460 
-467 NAEERN
+467 
-473 DGKVLNPDGTLT
+473 
-485 ITVKF
+485 
-490 KLEKDKLISIDFPEP
+490 
-505 ITVANGTAYEDM
+505 M

-523 AIKTKGS
+523 AIETKGS
-530 TIDKADVTWDTKSPV
+530 TINKADVTWDTKSPV
-545 RGSYDPAVITM
+545 SGSYDPAVITK
-556 QTVTLKGNVSGL
+556 QTVILKGNVSGL
-568 DNLDMNKVDPVT
+568 DNLDMKEVDPVT
-580 YITIIIWAMET
+580 YITITIWAMET

-631 KTIGEIYTVPI
+631 KTNGEIYTVPI
-642 AVTGTAGESVDTTI
+642 AVTGTAGECVDTTI

-688 TSTPTPGQSGN
+688 TPTPTPGQSGN
-699 SDNSGSDNSN
+699 SDNSG
-709 SGNSSSGSSTD
+709 SGSSTD

>member
-1 MRRTK
+1 
-6 EMKKG
+6 MKKE
-11 LKRGLAIALSAAMVV
+11 LKRGLAMVLSAAMVL
-26 GIVPMAPGNVSR
+26 GIAPMVPGNVSR

-90 DGVEVDNAVIF
+90 NGVAGDDNTVIF
-101 ATESMTTGIF
+101 ATESMKTGKF

-120 IEGNQEYQ
+120 KEGNQEYQ
-128 VYPNHYGASVLRQTL
+128 VYPNHYGASELRQTL

-191 DQDYS
+191 DQN
-196 EDQGYYDKIYV
+196 YYDKIYV
-207 GSNNEK
+207 GSNNDKE
-213 KLDVHSYSN
+213 LDVHSYSN
-222 DKDFWLRTPCENRSQ
+222 DMNFWLRTPCENRSQ

-246 NGGRVGGTTV
+246 NNGWVGGTPGY
-256 KLSNG
+256 LSNG

-271 SVLFASAAPASGG
+271 SVLFASAAPSSGGEASGE
-284 AAYGKIADGTA
+284 IADGTA

-310 NYIIGSREIIA
+310 NYIVGGRKIIA
-321 VKGSTTNDVVLMVQG
+321 VKGSTSGDVVLVIQG

-353 ACTYNATDI
+353 VCTYNASDI
-362 MTKLGMSSSDFSKC
+362 MNQLNMSSSDFSKC

-395 KEIVSRISADI
+395 KEIVSIISADI
-406 EAPTEGEE
+406 KAPIEGEE

-422 EEEVAEAKITWDKE
+422 AEGVAEAKITWDKE

-460 GNTVLNI
+460 ENTVLNI
-467 NAEERN
+467 NAKERN
-473 DGKVLNPDGTLT
+473 DGKVLNSDGTLT
-485 ITVKF
+485 VTVEF
-490 KLEKDKLISIDFPEP
+490 ELEKDKLISIDSPEP

-523 AIKTKGS
+523 AIETKGS

-545 RGSYDPAVITM
+545 SGSYNPAVITK

-568 DNLDMNKVDPVT
+568 DNLDMNEVDPVT
-580 YITIIIWAMET
+580 YITITIWAMET

-604 TKNQSVILSSAT
+604 MKNQSVILSSAT

-626 GTEPD
+626 GTKPD
-631 KTIGEIYTVPI
+631 KTNGEIYTVPI
-642 AVTGTAGESVDTTI
+642 AVTGTAGESVNTTI
-656 KAIAVKD
+656 RAIAVKD

-676 IELPEPTPTPVP
+676 IELPEPTPTP
-688 TSTPTPGQSGN
+688 TPGQSGN
-699 SDNSGSDNSN
+699 SDNSGSNNSN

-757 ATSVLQQLAGL
+757 ATSVLRQLAGL

-813 CSTKETGSLKNLQL
+813 CSTKEIGSLKNLQL

-839 NLHVNVGAEYAGNY
+839 NLHVNVGTEYTGNY

-895 RAIPQETAVHTD
+895 RAIPQETAVYTD
-907 GEYIVKAGDALSRI
+907 GEYIVKAGDALSQI

-948 QRIRLN
+948 QRIHLN

>member
-1 MRRTK
+1 
-6 EMKKG
+6 MKKG

-26 GIVPMAPGNVSR
+26 GIAPMAPGNVSR

-101 ATESMTTGIF
+101 ATESMTTGMF
-111 DSNNNSNTY
+111 DSNNNGNTY
-120 IEGNQEYQ
+120 KEGNQEYP
-128 VYPNHYGASVLRQTL
+128 VHPNHYGASVLRQTL

-160 SLMQETTIIT
+160 SLMQETTITT
-170 KDVLQGTDYTTSD
+170 KDVLNQKDYTTSD

-207 GSNNEK
+207 GSYNDK

-222 DKDFWLRTPCENRSQ
+222 DMDFWLRTPCENRSQ
-237 VNQALCAYP
+237 LNQALCAYP
-246 NGGRVGGTTV
+246 NRGWVGGTPV
-256 KLSNG
+256 QLSNG

-284 AAYGKIADGTA
+284 AAYGEIADGTA

-362 MTKLGMSSSDFSKC
+362 MTQLDMSSSDFSKC

-395 KEIVSRISADI
+395 KEIVSIISADI
-406 EAPTEGEE
+406 KAPKEGEE
-414 LSKQISCY
+414 LSKQISCNA
-422 EEEVAEAKITWDKE
+422 EEVAEAKITWDKE

-490 KLEKDKLISIDFPEP
+490 ELEKDKLISIDSPEP

-523 AIKTKGS
+523 AIETKGS

-545 RGSYDPAVITM
+545 SGSYDPAVITK

-568 DNLDMNKVDPVT
+568 DNLDMNEADPVT
-580 YITIIIWAMET
+580 YITITIWAMET

-631 KTIGEIYTVPI
+631 KTNGEIYTVPI

-676 IELPEPTPTPVP
+676 IELSEPTPTPVP
-688 TSTPTPGQSGN
+688 TPTPTPGQSGN
-699 SDNSGSDNSN
+699 SDNSG
-709 SGNSSSGSSTD
+709 SGSSTD

-813 CSTKETGSLKNLQL
+813 CSTKEIGSLKNLQL

>member
-1 MRRTK
+1 
-6 EMKKG
+6 MKKG
-11 LKRGLAIALSAAMVV
+11 LKRGLAIALSAAMVL
-26 GIVPMAPGNVSR
+26 GIAPMAPGNVSR

-101 ATESMTTGIF
+101 ATESMTTGKF
-111 DSNNNSNTY
+111 DSHNNDNTY
-120 IEGNQEYQ
+120 IEGDEEYR
-128 VYPNHYGASVLRQTL
+128 VYPNHYGASVLRRTL
-143 QGMVS
+143 QEMVS
-148 VDNNTYFSVAEK
+148 ADSNTYFSVAEK
-160 SLMQETTIIT
+160 SLMQDTTIT
-170 KDVLQGTDYTTSD
+170 TRDVFNQKDYTTSD
-183 KLYALASE
+183 KLYALASK
-191 DQDYS
+191 DQDYY
-196 EDQGYYDKIYV
+196 QKMYV
-207 GSNNEK
+207 GSNNDKE
-213 KLDVHSYSN
+213 LDVHSYSN
-222 DKDFWLRTPCENRSQ
+222 DMDFWLRTPCENRSQ

-246 NGGRVGGTTV
+246 NKGWVGGTTV

-284 AAYGKIADGTA
+284 ETSGEIVDGTA

-310 NYIIGSREIIA
+310 NYIVGEGKIIA
-321 VKGSTTNDVVLMVQG
+321 VKGNTSGDVVLMIQG
-336 NDGTK
+336 NNGTK

-353 ACTYNATDI
+353 VCTFNASEI
-362 MTKLGMSSSDFSKC
+362 VSKWNLSSSDFSEC
-376 KIWLETTEDNVT
+376 KIWLETTEDNVS
-388 YAVNAAK
+388 YAVNAVK
-395 KEIVSRISADI
+395 KEIVSTINAIIDTPI
-406 EAPTEGEE
+406 GGQKT
-414 LSKQISCY
+414 SKQISCNMN
-422 EEEVAEAKITWDKE
+422 EIAEAEITWDKE
-436 IAGYYPDTCKAQI
+436 IAGYYPETSKAQI

-460 GNTVLNI
+460 ENTVFNI
-467 NAEERN
+467 NGEERK
-473 DGKVLNPDGTLT
+473 DGKVLNADGTLT
-485 ITVKF
+485 ITVEF
-490 KLEKDKLISIDFPEP
+490 ELEKDSLLSIDSPEP

-523 AIKTKGS
+523 AVETEGK

-545 RGSYDPAVITM
+545 SGSYNPTVVTE
-556 QTVTLKGNVSGL
+556 QTVKLKGKVSGL
-568 DNLDMNKVDPVT
+568 DNLDMNEKESVA
-580 YITIIIWAMET
+580 YITIIIRAMET
-591 VEAPTASVASGTY
+591 VEVPTASVASGTY
-604 TKNQSVILSSAT
+604 TKNQSVALSSAT

-631 KTIGEIYTVPI
+631 KTNGEIYTVPI

-670 QTFTYT
+670 QTFTYI

-688 TSTPTPGQSGN
+688 TPTPTPGQSGN
-699 SDNSGSDNSN
+699 SDNSGSNNSN

-827 SVYDSGAFAVLV
+827 YVYDSGAFAVLV
-839 NLHVNVGAEYAGNY
+839 NLHVNVGTEYTGNY

-895 RAIPQETAVHTD
+895 RAIPQETATYNG

-934 KNPQIKNISKIYPG
+934 KNPQIKNIRKIYPG

>member
-1 MRRTK
+1 
-6 EMKKG
+6 
-11 LKRGLAIALSAAMVV
+11 
-26 GIVPMAPGNVSR
+26 
-38 VQAEES
+38 
-44 TESGLKATVYATKDQ
+44 
-59 LMNFS
+59 
-64 PDSSAKLVFGKND
+64 
-77 QGNAQEW
+77 
-84 YVLGKD
+84 
-90 DGVEVDNAVIF
+90 
-101 ATESMTTGIF
+101 
-111 DSNNNSNTY
+111 
-120 IEGNQEYQ
+120 
-128 VYPNHYGASVLRQTL
+128 
-143 QGMVS
+143 
-148 VDNNTYFSVAEK
+148 
-160 SLMQETTIIT
+160 
-170 KDVLQGTDYTTSD
+170 
-183 KLYALASE
+183 
-191 DQDYS
+191 
-196 EDQGYYDKIYV
+196 
-207 GSNNEK
+207 
-213 KLDVHSYSN
+213 
-222 DKDFWLRTPCENRSQ
+222 
-237 VNQALCAYP
+237 
-246 NGGRVGGTTV
+246 
-256 KLSNG
+256 
-261 VRPASNLNLS
+261 
-271 SVLFASAAPASGG
+271 
-284 AAYGKIADGTA
+284 

-362 MTKLGMSSSDFSKC
+362 MTQLDMSSSDFSKC

-395 KEIVSRISADI
+395 KEIVSIISADI
-406 EAPTEGEE
+406 KAPIEGEE

-422 EEEVAEAKITWDKE
+422 AEEVAEAKITWDKE

-460 GNTVLNI
+460 ENTVLNI
-467 NAEERN
+467 NDKERN

-490 KLEKDKLISIDFPEP
+490 ELEKDKLISIDSPEP

-523 AIKTKGS
+523 AIETKGS

-545 RGSYDPAVITM
+545 SGSYDPAVITK

-568 DNLDMNKVDPVT
+568 DNLDMNEADPVT
-580 YITIIIWAMET
+580 YITITIWAMET

-631 KTIGEIYTVPI
+631 KTNGEIYTVPI

-676 IELPEPTPTPVP
+676 IELPEPTP
-688 TSTPTPGQSGN
+688 TPTPGQSGN

>member
-1 MRRTK
+1 
-6 EMKKG
+6 MKKE
-11 LKRGLAIALSAAMVV
+11 LKRGLAMVLSAAMVL
-26 GIVPMAPGNVSR
+26 GIAPMVPGNVSR

-44 TESGLKATVYATKDQ
+44 AESGLKATVYATKDQ

-101 ATESMTTGIF
+101 ATESMTTGMF
-111 DSNNNSNTY
+111 DSNNNGNTY
-120 IEGNQEYQ
+120 KEGNQEYP
-128 VYPNHYGASVLRQTL
+128 VHPNHYGASVLRQTL

-160 SLMQETTIIT
+160 SLMQETTITT
-170 KDVLQGTDYTTSD
+170 KDVLNQKDYTTSD

-191 DQDYS
+191 DQN
-196 EDQGYYDKIYV
+196 YYDKIYV
-207 GSNNEK
+207 GSNNGK

-222 DKDFWLRTPCENRSQ
+222 DMDFWLRTPCENRSQ

-246 NGGRVGGTTV
+246 NKGWVGGTTV

-271 SVLFASAAPASGG
+271 SVLFASAAPVSGG
-284 AAYGKIADGTA
+284 ETSGEIVDGTA

-310 NYIIGSREIIA
+310 NYIVGEGKIIA
-321 VKGSTTNDVVLMVQG
+321 VKGNTSGDVVLMIQG
-336 NDGTK
+336 NNGTK

-353 ACTYNATDI
+353 VCTFNASEI
-362 MTKLGMSSSDFSKC
+362 VSKWNLSSSDFSEC
-376 KIWLETTEDNVT
+376 KIWLETTEDNVS
-388 YAVNAAK
+388 YAVNAAN
-395 KEIVSRISADI
+395 KETVNTIGADI
-406 EAPTEGEE
+406 DTPRGGEA
-414 LSKQISCY
+414 LSKQISCDK
-422 EEEVAEAKITWDKE
+422 EGVAEAKVTWDTE
-436 IAGYYPDTCKAQI
+436 IAGYYPDTCKAEI
-449 TFTPADGYIFT
+449 TFAPADGYIFT
-460 GNTVLNI
+460 ENTVLNI
-467 NAEERN
+467 NGEERK
-473 DGKVLNPDGTLT
+473 DGKVLNADGTLT
-485 ITVKF
+485 ITVEF
-490 KLEKDKLISIDFPEP
+490 ELEKDSLLSIDSPEP

-523 AIKTKGS
+523 AIETEGK

-545 RGSYDPAVITM
+545 SGSYNPTVVTE
-556 QTVTLKGNVSGL
+556 QTITLKGDVSGL
-568 DNLDMNKVDPVT
+568 DNLDMNEKESVA
-580 YITIIIWAMET
+580 YITIIIRAMET
-591 VEAPTASVASGTY
+591 VEVPTASVASGTY
-604 TKNQSVILSSAT
+604 TKNQSVALSSAT

-631 KTIGEIYTVPI
+631 KTNGEIYTAPV

-656 KAIAVKD
+656 RAIAVKE

-670 QTFTYT
+670 QIFTYT
-676 IELPEPTPTPVP
+676 IELPVPTP
-688 TSTPTPGQSGN
+688 TPTPGQSGN
-699 SDNSGSDNSN
+699 SDNSGSNNSN

-747 NYTVRGENRV
+747 NYIVRGENQV
-757 ATSVLQQLAGL
+757 AASVLQQLEGL
-768 RQTLAFHSGNGIALS
+768 KQTLAFHSGNGIALS

-813 CSTKETGSLKNLQL
+813 CSTKEAGSLKNLQL

-907 GEYIVKAGDALSRI
+907 GEYIVKAGDVLSRI

-934 KNPQIKNISKIYPG
+934 KNPQIKNISKIYSG
-948 QRIRLN
+948 QRIHLN

>member
-1 MRRTK
+1 
-6 EMKKG
+6 MKKE
-11 LKRGLAIALSAAMVV
+11 LKRGLAIALSAAMVL
-26 GIVPMAPGNVSR
+26 GIAPMAPGNVSR

-111 DSNNNSNTY
+111 DSNNNGNTY
-120 IEGNQEYQ
+120 KEGNQEYP
-128 VYPNHYGASVLRQTL
+128 VHPNHYGASVLRHTL
-143 QGMVS
+143 QEMVS
-148 VDNNTYFSVAEK
+148 ADSNTYFSVAEK
-160 SLMQETTIIT
+160 SLMQETTITT
-170 KDVLQGTDYTTSD
+170 KDVLNQKDYTTSD
-183 KLYALASE
+183 KLYALASK
-191 DQDYS
+191 DQDYY
-196 EDQGYYDKIYV
+196 QKMYV
-207 GSNNEK
+207 GSNNDKE
-213 KLDVHSYSN
+213 LDVTFCGN
-222 DKDFWLRTPCENRSQ
+222 NTDFWLRTPCEKSSLLNH
-237 VNQALCAYP
+237 ALCACPGLY
-246 NGGRVGGTTV
+246 RVGGILV
-256 KLSNG
+256 QYSRG

-271 SVLFASAAPASGG
+271 SVLFASAAPSSGGEASGE
-284 AAYGKIADGTA
+284 IADGTA

-310 NYIIGSREIIA
+310 NYIVGGRKIIA
-321 VKGSTTNDVVLMVQG
+321 VKGSTSGDVVLVIQG

-353 ACTYNATDI
+353 VCTYNASDI
-362 MTKLGMSSSDFSKC
+362 MNQLNMSSSDFSKC

-388 YAVNAAK
+388 YAVNAAN
-395 KEIVSRISADI
+395 KEIVSTIGADI
-406 EAPTEGEE
+406 ATPRGGEA
-414 LSKQISCY
+414 LSKQIRCNT
-422 EEEVAEAKITWDKE
+422 EEVAEAKIIWDTE
-436 IAGYYPDTCKAQI
+436 IAGYYPDTCKAEI
-449 TFTPADGYIFT
+449 TFTSADGYIFT
-460 GNTVLNI
+460 ENTEIVI
-467 NAEERN
+467 NSTVRN
-473 DGKVLNPDGTLT
+473 DGKVLNSDGTLT
-485 ITVKF
+485 VTVEF
-490 KLEKDKLISIDFPEP
+490 ALSKDILLNIVDPDS
-505 ITVANGTAYEDM
+505 ITVANGTAYKDM

-523 AIKTKGS
+523 TIETGGGS
-530 TIDKADVTWDTKSPV
+530 MDKANVTWDTTTPV
-545 RGSYDPAVITM
+545 NGSYDPAIVTE
-556 QTVTLKGNVSGL
+556 QTVTLKGDVAGL
-568 DNLDMNKVDPVT
+568 DNLDMNEKDPVA
-580 YITIIIWAMET
+580 YITITIRAMET

-604 TKNQSVILSSAT
+604 MKNQSVILSSAT

-626 GTEPD
+626 GTKPD
-631 KTIGEIYTVPI
+631 KTNGEIYTVPI
-642 AVTGTAGESVDTTI
+642 AVTGTAGESVNTTI
-656 KAIAVKD
+656 RAIAVKD

-676 IELPEPTPTPVP
+676 IELPEPTPTP
-688 TSTPTPGQSGN
+688 TPGQSGN
-699 SDNSGSDNSN
+699 SDNSGSDNN
-709 SGNSSSGSSTD
+709 DSGNSSSGSSTD
-720 SSADVKIVDWEQVAA
+720 SSADTKIVDWEQVAA

-757 ATSVLQQLAGL
+757 ATSVLRQLAGL

-813 CSTKETGSLKNLQL
+813 CSTKEIGSLKNLQL

-839 NLHVNVGAEYAGNY
+839 NLHVNVGTEYTGNY
-853 ANLYRYNAQTGSL
+853 ANLYRYNTQTGSL

-895 RAIPQETAVHTD
+895 RAIPQETAVYTD

>member
-26 GIVPMAPGNVSR
+26 GIAPMAPGNVSR

-101 ATESMTTGIF
+101 ATESMTTGKF
-111 DSNNNSNTY
+111 DSNNNGNTY
-120 IEGNQEYQ
+120 KEGNQEYP
-128 VYPNHYGASVLRQTL
+128 VHPNHYGASVLRQTL

-160 SLMQETTIIT
+160 SLMQETTITT
-170 KDVLQGTDYTTSD
+170 KDVLNQKDYTTSD

-191 DQDYS
+191 DQDY
-196 EDQGYYDKIYV
+196 YDKIYV
-207 GSNNEK
+207 GSYNDK
-213 KLDVHSYSN
+213 KLNVHSYSN
-222 DKDFWLRTPCENRSQ
+222 DMDFWLRTPCENRIQ
-237 VNQALCAYP
+237 LNQALCAYP
-246 NGGRVGGTTV
+246 NRGWVGGTPV
-256 KLSNG
+256 QLSNG

-284 AAYGKIADGTA
+284 AAYGEIADGKA

-362 MTKLGMSSSDFSKC
+362 MTQLDMSSSDFSKC

-395 KEIVSRISADI
+395 KEIVSIISADI
-406 EAPTEGEE
+406 KAPKEGEE
-414 LSKQISCY
+414 LSKQISCNA
-422 EEEVAEAKITWDKE
+422 EEVAEAKITWDKE

-460 GNTVLNI
+460 KNTVLNI

-490 KLEKDKLISIDFPEP
+490 KFEKDKLISIDFPEP

-523 AIKTKGS
+523 AIETKGS
-530 TIDKADVTWDTKSPV
+530 TINKADVTWDTKSPV
-545 RGSYDPAVITM
+545 SGSYDPAVITK

-568 DNLDMNKVDPVT
+568 DNLDMNEVDPVT
-580 YITIIIWAMET
+580 YITITIWAMET

-631 KTIGEIYTVPI
+631 KTKGEIYTVPI
-642 AVTGTAGESVDTTI
+642 AVTGTAGESVATTI

-688 TSTPTPGQSGN
+688 TPTPTPGQSGN
-699 SDNSGSDNSN
+699 SDNSG
-709 SGNSSSGSSTD
+709 SGSSTD

-827 SVYDSGAFAVLV
+827 SVYDSGAFAVRV

>member
-1 MRRTK
+1 
-6 EMKKG
+6 MKKG

-64 PDSSAKLVFGKND
+64 PDNSAKLVFGKND
-77 QGNAQEW
+77 QENAQEW

-90 DGVEVDNAVIF
+90 NGVAGDNTVIF
-101 ATESMTTGIF
+101 ATESMKTGEF
-111 DSNNNSNTY
+111 DSHNNSNTY
-120 IEGNQEYQ
+120 IEGNKEYP
-128 VYPNHYGASVLRQTL
+128 VHPNHYGASVLRHTL
-143 QGMVS
+143 QEMVS
-148 VDNNTYFSVAEK
+148 ADSNTYFSVAEK
-160 SLMQETTIIT
+160 SLMQETTITT
-170 KDVLQGTDYTTSD
+170 KDVLNQKDYTTSD

-191 DQDYS
+191 DQDYY
-196 EDQGYYDKIYV
+196 QKMYV
-207 GSNNEK
+207 GSNNDKE
-213 KLDVHSYSN
+213 LDVTFCGN
-222 DKDFWLRTPCENRSQ
+222 NTDFWLRTPSDSL
-237 VNQALCAYP
+237 VNHALCACPGLY
-246 NGGRVGGTTV
+246 RVGGILV
-256 KLSNG
+256 QYSRG

-284 AAYGKIADGTA
+284 AAYSEIADGTA

-362 MTKLGMSSSDFSKC
+362 MTQLDMSSSDFSKC

-395 KEIVSRISADI
+395 KEIVSIISANI
-406 EAPTEGEE
+406 KAPIEGEE

-422 EEEVAEAKITWDKE
+422 AEGVAEAKITWDKE

-467 NAEERN
+467 NAEKRN

-490 KLEKDKLISIDFPEP
+490 ELEKDKLIRIDSPEP

-523 AIKTKGS
+523 AIETKGS
-530 TIDKADVTWDTKSPV
+530 TINKADVTWDTKSPV
-545 RGSYDPAVITM
+545 SGSYDPAVITK

-568 DNLDMNKVDPVT
+568 DNLDMNEADPVT
-580 YITIIIWAMET
+580 YITITIWAMET

-616 EGATIYYTTD
+616 EGAMIYYTTD

-631 KTIGEIYTVPI
+631 KTNGEIYTVPI

-688 TSTPTPGQSGN
+688 TPTPTPGQSGN
-699 SDNSGSDNSN
+699 SDNSG

-720 SSADVKIVDWEQVAA
+720 SSADVKTVDWEQVAA

-934 KNPQIKNISKIYPG
+934 KNPQNKNISKIYPG

>member
-1 MRRTK
+1 
-6 EMKKG
+6 MKKG

-26 GIVPMAPGNVSR
+26 GIAPMAPGNVSR

-44 TESGLKATVYATKDQ
+44 TESGLKVTVYATKDQ

-64 PDSSAKLVFGKND
+64 PDNSAKLVFGKND

-90 DGVEVDNAVIF
+90 NGVAGDNTVIF
-101 ATESMTTGIF
+101 ATESMTTGKF
-111 DSNNNSNTY
+111 DSNNNGNTY
-120 IEGNQEYQ
+120 KEGNQEYQ
-128 VYPNHYGASVLRQTL
+128 VHANHYGASVLRQTL

-160 SLMQETTIIT
+160 SLMQETTITT
-170 KDVLQGTDYTTSD
+170 KDVLNQKDYTTSD
-183 KLYALASE
+183 KLYALASK
-191 DQDYS
+191 DQDY
-196 EDQGYYDKIYV
+196 YKKMYV
-207 GSNNEK
+207 GSNNDKE
-213 KLDVHSYSN
+213 LDVTLCGN
-222 DKDFWLRTPCENRSQ
+222 NIDFWLRTPSDSL
-237 VNQALCAYP
+237 VNHALCACPGLY
-246 NGGRVGGTTV
+246 RVGGILV
-256 KLSNG
+256 QYSRG

-284 AAYGKIADGTA
+284 ETSGEIVDGTA

-310 NYIIGSREIIA
+310 NYIVGEGKIIA
-321 VKGSTTNDVVLMVQG
+321 VKGNTSGDVVLMIQG
-336 NDGTK
+336 NNGTK

-353 ACTYNATDI
+353 VCTFNASEI
-362 MTKLGMSSSDFSKC
+362 VSKWNLSSSDFSEC
-376 KIWLETTEDNVT
+376 KIWLETTEDNVS
-388 YAVNAAK
+388 YAVNAAN
-395 KEIVSRISADI
+395 KETVNTIGADI
-406 EAPTEGEE
+406 DTPRGGEA
-414 LSKQISCY
+414 LSKQISCDK
-422 EEEVAEAKITWDKE
+422 EGVAEAKVTWDTE
-436 IAGYYPDTCKAQI
+436 IAGYYPDTCKAEI
-449 TFTPADGYIFT
+449 TFAPADGYIFT
-460 GNTVLNI
+460 ENTVLNI
-467 NAEERN
+467 NGEERK
-473 DGKVLNPDGTLT
+473 DGKVLNADGTLT
-485 ITVKF
+485 ITVEF
-490 KLEKDKLISIDFPEP
+490 ELEKDSLLSIDSPEP

-523 AIKTKGS
+523 AIETEGK

-545 RGSYDPAVITM
+545 SGSYNPTVVTE
-556 QTVTLKGNVSGL
+556 QTITLKGDVSGL
-568 DNLDMNKVDPVT
+568 DKLDMNEKESVA
-580 YITIIIWAMET
+580 YITIIIRAMET
-591 VEAPTASVASGTY
+591 VEVPTASVASGTY
-604 TKNQSVILSSAT
+604 TKNQSVALSSAT

-631 KTIGEIYTVPI
+631 KTNGEIYTVPI

-656 KAIAVKD
+656 RAIAVKD

-676 IELPEPTPTPVP
+676 IELPEPTPTP
-688 TSTPTPGQSGN
+688 TPGQSGN
-699 SDNSGSDNSN
+699 SDNSGSNNSN

-757 ATSVLQQLAGL
+757 ATSVLRQLAGL

-813 CSTKETGSLKNLQL
+813 CSTKEIGSLKNLQL

-839 NLHVNVGAEYAGNY
+839 NLHVNVGTEYTGNY

-895 RAIPQETAVHTD
+895 RAIPQETAVYTD

-948 QRIRLN
+948 QRIHLN

>member
-1 MRRTK
+1 
-6 EMKKG
+6 MKKG

-26 GIVPMAPGNVSR
+26 GIAPMAPGNVSR

-101 ATESMTTGIF
+101 ATESMTTGMF
-111 DSNNNSNTY
+111 DSNNNGNTY
-120 IEGNQEYQ
+120 KEGNQEYP
-128 VYPNHYGASVLRQTL
+128 VHPNHYGASVLRQTL

-160 SLMQETTIIT
+160 SLMQETTITT
-170 KDVLQGTDYTTSD
+170 KDVLNQKDYTTSD

-191 DQDYS
+191 DQDY
-196 EDQGYYDKIYV
+196 YDKIYV
-207 GSNNEK
+207 GSNNGK

-222 DKDFWLRTPCENRSQ
+222 DMDFWLRTPCENRIQ
-237 VNQALCAYP
+237 LNQALCAYP
-246 NGGRVGGTTV
+246 NPNRGWVGGTPV
-256 KLSNG
+256 QLRNG

-284 AAYGKIADGTA
+284 AAYGEIADGTA

-362 MTKLGMSSSDFSKC
+362 MTQLDMSSSDFSKC

-395 KEIVSRISADI
+395 KEIVSIISADI
-406 EAPTEGEE
+406 KAPIEGEE

-422 EEEVAEAKITWDKE
+422 AEGVAEAKITWDKE

-460 GNTVLNI
+460 ENTVLNI
-467 NAEERN
+467 NDEERN

-490 KLEKDKLISIDFPEP
+490 KLEKDKLIRIDSPEP

-523 AIKTKGS
+523 AIETKGS
-530 TIDKADVTWDTKSPV
+530 TINKADVTWDTKSPV
-545 RGSYDPAVITM
+545 SGSYDPAVITK

-568 DNLDMNKVDPVT
+568 DNLDMNEADPVT
-580 YITIIIWAMET
+580 YITITIWAMET

-616 EGATIYYTTD
+616 EGAMIYYTTD

-631 KTIGEIYTVPI
+631 KTNGEIYTVPI

-688 TSTPTPGQSGN
+688 TPTPTPGQSGN
-699 SDNSGSDNSN
+699 SDNSG
-709 SGNSSSGSSTD
+709 SGSSTD

-768 RQTLAFHSGNGIALS
+768 RQTLAFHSGNEIALS